1 MSVTGKFI
9 RVRSE
14 ESQETGLEG
23 LRISGQGS
31 QGIVVINRTPFRN
44 SPDSDL
50 DGRKKG
56 KVLDGKFKEDSGWIL
71 GSRVCSE
78 SEVLAEKL
86 GKSLA
91 SECECLFADGVWR
104 CGVVWRYVALCGVKS
119 GTWY

>member
-14 ESQETGLEG
+14 ESQETGLGG
-23 LRISGQGS
+23 LSISEQGS
-31 QGIVVINRTPFRN
+31 HGIVVINRTPFRN

-50 DGRKKG
+50 DGREKG

-71 GSRVCSE
+71 GSRVFVRNRKSWQ
-78 SEVLAEKL
+78 
-86 GKSLA
+86 KSLA
-91 SECECLFADGVWR
+91 KAWHRNVNVCSRTECGAVAQ
-104 CGVVWRYVALCGVKS
+104 CGVES